1 MGFEV
6 LTYGQKETDADFL
19 LLQMVDDHDL
29 EVIEK
34 EAAYIQDLSGG
45 QPFCLKAVKVNSWN
59 DDLSPWP
66 APAVFGSEDFGE
78 GAPAALSFLLNEL
91 LPGLPESSE
100 SADEKSFF
108 PKKRENAEKGSPL
121 PALPKGTDGKAVFPE
136 TVPAESVFR
145 KVSADKKIFLGGYSL
160 AGLFALWA
168 GYQTGLFDGI
178 AAASPSIW
186 FPHFSQ
192 YMRENRMRA
201 DAVYLS
207 LGDREEKTR
216 NPIMSQVGNAIREGQ
231 AILDKAG
238 IDCIL
243 EWNKGNHF
251 KNPDL
256 RTAKA
261 FAWLMNRSSSV
272 NV

>member
-6 LTYGQKETDADFL
+6 LSYGQKETDADFL
-19 LLQMVDDHDL
+19 LLQMTDDHDL

-34 EAAYIQDLSGG
+34 EVAHIQALSGG

-91 LPGLPESSE
+91 LP
-100 SADEKSFF
+100 
-108 PKKRENAEKGSPL
+108 
-121 PALPKGTDGKAVFPE
+121 E
-136 TVPAESVFR
+136 TAESGFR
-145 KVSADKKIFLGGYSL
+145 KTSADKKIFLGGYSL

-186 FPHFSQ
+186 FPHFTQ

-216 NPIMSQVGNAIREGQ
+216 NPLMSQVGNAIREGQ

-238 IDCIL
+238 VDCIL

-261 FAWLMNRSSSV
+261 FAWLMNRNSSGSSSV
-272 NV
+272 NVEVL